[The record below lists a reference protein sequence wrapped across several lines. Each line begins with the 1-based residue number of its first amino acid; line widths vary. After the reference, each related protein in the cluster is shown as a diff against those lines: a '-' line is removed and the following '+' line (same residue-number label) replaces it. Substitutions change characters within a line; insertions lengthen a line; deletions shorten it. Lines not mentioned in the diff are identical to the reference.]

1 MTEDQHAL
9 SGSDYRRGVGAG
21 GSRSARAPLMELSE
35 LVSAIE
41 TVSIL
46 GEMHGVVVTGVS
58 LDSRDVS
65 QGDLFCAI
73 AGEHFDGHLFIQDA
87 VARGA
92 VAVVVE
98 RFVPLPIVQVRVPP
112 GSMRVQMAKIASTFY
127 GNPSTRMPMVGITG
141 TNGKTTTS
149 FMLAAISRAAGHSP
163 FVLGTLS
170 GYRTTPESPIIQRA
184 LYGAMEDDSDIA
196 IMEVSSH
203 ALDQHRVD
211 EIIYDIGIFTNL
223 TQDHLDYH
231 HTMDAYFM
239 AKARLFETHRCR
251 MGIVNVDDPWG
262 VRLIRDS
269 QVAMETYSM
278 DDAVDLKMEADG
290 STFVIEGQL
299 IRLGVAGK
307 HNVYNALAA
316 AKAAKR
322 LGYSFEA
329 IKNGLGGFRGVS
341 GRLERIEEGQPFQVI
356 VDFAHTP
363 VALEAVLEAARVMI
377 PEGGRVIVVFGC
389 GGDRDRRKRPLMGEV
404 AESLADVTI
413 LTSDNPRSEDP
424 VVIIQEILSG
434 MTKSALT
441 VLGESS
447 QVVVKADRR
456 QAIELAL
463 SMAEPQDVVVIAGK
477 GHETRQTIGKNEVA
491 FSDQEVARSIL
502 RYQRSGQP

>member
-1 MTEDQHAL
+1 MTDDQRAL
-9 SGSDYRRGVGAG
+9 SGSGYGKNSGRHRGGAHM
-21 GSRSARAPLMELSE
+21 SIMELSD
-35 LVSAIE
+35 LVPSIE
-41 TVSIL
+41 IVSIL
-46 GEMHGVVVTGVS
+46 GDPRGVLVS
-58 LDSRDVS
+58 GISFDSRDVS
-65 QGDLFCAI
+65 AGDVFCAI

-98 RFVPLPIVQVRVPP
+98 RFVPLPIVQIRVLP
-112 GSMRVQMAKIASTFY
+112 GSMRVQMAKLASTFY
-127 GNPSTRMPMVGITG
+127 GNPSARMPMVGITG

-149 FMLAAISRAAGHSP
+149 FMLASIARASGHSP

-170 GYRTTPESPIIQRA
+170 GYRTTPESPVIQRSLHDA
-184 LYGAMEDDSDIA
+184 LEEENDVA

-239 AKARLFETHRCR
+239 AKARLFETQRCR
-251 MGIVNVDDPWG
+251 MGIVNIDDPWG
-262 VRLIRDS
+262 LRLIRDS
-269 QVAMETYSM
+269 QVAMETYSI
-278 DDAVDLKMEADG
+278 DDAVDLAMDADG
-290 STFVIEGQL
+290 SEFRLEGKL
-299 IRLGVAGK
+299 VRIGAAGK

-322 LGYSFEA
+322 LGYAIEA
-329 IKNGLGGFRGVS
+329 IQAGLIAFRGVS
-341 GRLERIEEGQPFQVI
+341 GRLERIEEGQPFKVI

-363 VALEAVLEAARVMI
+363 VALEAVLEAARVI
-377 PEGGRVIVVFGC
+377 TPEGRRVIVVFGC

-404 AESLADVTI
+404 AESLADITI

-447 QVVVKADRR
+447 QVIVKADRR
-456 QAIELAL
+456 EAIQLAL
-463 SMAEPQDVVVIAGK
+463 SVAEEDDVVVIAGK
-477 GHETRQTIGKNEVA
+477 GHETKQTIGQSEVA

-502 RYQRSGQP
+502 RYIRSGQA

>member
-1 MTEDQHAL
+1 MTEDQRAL
-9 SGSDYRRGVGAG
+9 SGGAYRSNDGNRRG
-21 GSRSARAPLMELSE
+21 SPRAPRMELFE
-35 LVSAIE
+35 LVAAIE

-46 GEMHGVVVTGVS
+46 GDTYGVVVTGVS
-58 LDSRDVS
+58 FDSRDVNP
-65 QGDLFCAI
+65 GDVFCAI
-73 AGEHFDGHLFIQDA
+73 AGEHYDGHLFIHDA

-98 RFVPLPIVQVRVPP
+98 RFVPLPIVQVRVQP
-112 GSMRVQMAKIASTFY
+112 GSMRVEMAKLASTLF
-127 GNPSTRMPMVGITG
+127 GNPSTLMSMVGITG

-149 FMLAAISRAAGHSP
+149 FMLASIARAADRTP
-163 FVLGTLS
+163 FVIGTLS
-170 GYRTTPESPIIQRA
+170 GYRTTPESPVIQRSLYQA
-184 LYGAMEDDSDIA
+184 LEDGHDIA

-211 EIIYDIGIFTNL
+211 EVVYDIGIFTNL

-239 AKARLFETHRCR
+239 AKARLFETNRCR
-251 MGIVNVDDPWG
+251 MGIVNIDDPWG
-262 VRLIRDS
+262 VRLVRDS
-269 QVAMETYSM
+269 QIAMETFSIE
-278 DDAVDLKMEADG
+278 DAVDLEMGANG
-290 STFVIEGQL
+290 STFMLDGRE
-299 IRLGVAGK
+299 IRLGSAGK

-316 AKAAKR
+316 ARTAKR
-322 LGYSFEA
+322 LGYSPEA
-329 IKNGLGGFRGVS
+329 IQAGLSGFRGVS
-341 GRLERIEEGQPFQVI
+341 GRLESIDEGQPFRVI

-363 VALEAVLEAARVMI
+363 VALEAVLEAARVI
-377 PEGGRVIVVFGC
+377 TPEGRRVILVFGC

-447 QVVVKADRR
+447 QVMVKADRR
-456 QAIELAL
+456 EAIELAL
-463 SMAEPQDVVVIAGK
+463 SIAEADDVVVIAGK
-477 GHETRQTIGKNEVA
+477 GHETRQTIGLSEVA
-491 FSDQEVARSIL
+491 FSDQEVARGIL
-502 RYQRSGQP
+502 RYRRSGQP